1 MLMHTEARL
10 AAAARYPRALRLLH
24 WALAALVAM
33 QFALIM
39 VLHSLQSL
47 AYGQLVLDLHRQCG
61 TAVLLLILLRAGLHF
76 THPTPPRSAAL
87 PRWQKLASRIVHGL
101 LLGALAA
108 QPMLG
113 MVTAW
118 ARGDHVS
125 LFHIVD
131 LPVLLQLSNA
141 QGVVVEAWHRWL
153 AYGLITLLAGHVG
166 AVLFNHRIRKVPVI
180 ERMLAAPPV
189 DHLTNRVPVLAQLA
203 LCCCAIVTLTFGAG
217 IYGARQYSAF
227 NQLRAGFEDNEVA
240 LLDELRGAQLAAH
253 SLTGTAQDGA
263 VKDVVDTLSAALPRL
278 ANPAI
283 RGDARAAVTGFAA
296 IARGDRAAGLRTAGA
311 ALDNVVDGMALVV
324 FQRRLEITEV
334 AAQGHDLII
343 LTLAPTVL
351 ISAIIAFLLSRSIVQ
366 ALSQARRMVR
376 QVAQGRPEQD
386 ITVTG
391 TGEFARLTRDI
402 IAMRQSIATRERDL
416 HEAAAARER
425 DLREATAARERE
437 LSAREAAQQAF
448 IVAKVAGGM
457 AALAAGDL
465 TVRLETPFPGVA
477 DRIRADFNQALA
489 ALETAMRTISGS
501 SDAIGDGAIALTAAA
516 GELKARSERQAASV
530 AETAW
535 AIARMSEDLDT
546 SSRGAAAAAV
556 AVTKARTMADESG
569 GVVDAAVG
577 AMQDIERSS
586 REIVTILA
594 AIDEIAMQ
602 TRMLALNARV
612 EAARAGAAGNG
623 FSVVADE
630 VRALAGRA
638 SVAAGQVR
646 ALVAV
651 SDGHIVHGVA
661 LVRETGEV
669 LRRIV
674 GEVSDIDKVVGEI
687 AISARQQAGEVRLV
701 SEAISDVDTVVQ
713 ENAEMAEETTV
724 AAHDMQASAGRLDTL
739 IKRFTIQVADAV
751 GGAARIETAPPYFS
765 GESFPARV
773 V

>member
-10 AAAARYPRALRLLH
+10 AAAARYPRTLRLLH

-76 THPTPPRSAAL
+76 THHTPPRSAAL
-87 PRWQKLASRIVHGL
+87 PRWQNLASRIVHGL

-131 LPVLLQLSNA
+131 LPVLLQLSNVR
-141 QGVVVEAWHRWL
+141 GVAVEAWHRWL
-153 AYGLITLLAGHVG
+153 AYGLITLLAGHIG

-240 LLDELRGAQLAAH
+240 LLDDLRGAQLAAH
-253 SLTGTAQDGA
+253 SLAGAKDGA
-263 VKDVVDTLSAALPRL
+263 AKDVADSLSAALRRL
-278 ANPAI
+278 PDPAI
-283 RGDARAAVTGFAA
+283 RGDVRAAATGFAA
-296 IARGDRAAGLRTAGA
+296 IARGDRTAGLRTAGA
-311 ALDNVVDGMALVV
+311 ALDNAVDGMALVV

-334 AAQGHDLII
+334 AAQGHDLIV

-402 IAMRQSIATRERDL
+402 IAMRHSIATRERDL
-416 HEAAAARER
+416 HEAGAARER

-448 IVAKVAGGM
+448 IVAQVAGGM

-477 DRIRADFNQALA
+477 DRIRADFNQAVA

-530 AETAW
+530 TETAW
-535 AIARMSEDLDT
+535 AIARMTDDLDT
-546 SSRGAAAAAV
+546 SSRGAAAAAA

-569 GVVDAAVG
+569 GVVDAAVA

-586 REIVTILA
+586 RQIVTILA

-674 GEVSDIDKVVGEI
+674 GEVGDIDKVVGEI

-724 AAHDMQASAGRLDTL
+724 ASHDMRASAGRLDTL
-739 IKRFTIQVADAV
+739 IKRFTIHVTDAV
-751 GGAARIETAPPYFS
+751 GGAALIETSPPYFS